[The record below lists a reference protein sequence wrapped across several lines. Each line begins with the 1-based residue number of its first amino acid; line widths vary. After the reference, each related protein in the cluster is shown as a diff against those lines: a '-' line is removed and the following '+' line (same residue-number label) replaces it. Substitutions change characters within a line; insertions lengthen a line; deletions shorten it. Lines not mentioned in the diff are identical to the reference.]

1 MKTEAAITDYAKILK
16 KQQVLKDAYVVE
28 STKLEHIKH
37 KIETYLVDLAE
48 PVKEVPEI
56 IKEQS
61 PYFAW
66 KWSIKTDETLI
77 SAHMQIDDVL
87 LVEMQKEVDAKIKA
101 LKEQKEAIESYAL
114 AVMTE
119 RGCSNFG
126 VTGIGRV
133 ENRTNTRYTVNDKK
147 LFVADALKNGYADEI
162 TVTVRPNSK
171 LLAQIV
177 EERSELPPGV
187 SSHKESKA
195 VFVKG

>member
-16 KQQVLKDAYVVE
+16 KQQVLKDAYVEE

>member
-1 MKTEAAITDYAKILK
+1 MNTEAAITDYAKVLK

-28 STKLEHIKH
+28 ASKLEHIKQ
-37 KIETYLVDLAE
+37 KIETYLTDITE
-48 PVKEVPEI
+48 PIKDVPEI

-66 KWSIKTDETLI
+66 KVMTKTDETLI

-87 LVEMQKEVDAKIKA
+87 LVEMQKEVDAKIKV
-101 LKEQKEAIESYAL
+101 LKEQKEALESYAL

-162 TVTVRPNSK
+162 TVSVRPNSK
-171 LLAQIV
+171 LLASIV
-177 EERSELPPGV
+177 EERSELPPGI
-187 SSHKESKA
+187 SSHKEHKA